1 MYSVL
6 YNWSEFDN
14 EALVHIIHLS
24 YIFMLKKPQD
34 NCNIDFLNCKIIRV
48 EEKISIKGQ
57 KINKMFPRQ
66 CTSHFNPPPT

>member
-48 EEKISIKGQ
+48 EKKY
-57 KINKMFPRQ
+57 
-66 CTSHFNPPPT
+66 